1 MVPYLSFADT
11 QGNPTAIDQYY
22 RGGFIDTLG
31 GGRLL
36 DWRYYPLTD
45 FRHNRIINSVQNL
58 LTGISINYNFLK
70 HLSLSLNYQQE
81 QQQSDTRELHD
92 RESYFT
98 RNLVNLYTAPGTPT
112 GSPLTYNIPPGDI
125 LIRGS
130 QKKMARYMR
139 GQLNYQKAWRQL
151 RYVGLAGAEIS
162 ETKLYDQNNSTFY
175 GYNEDPLSFATLSFN
190 TYYPTY
196 INGSLQLIPGAP
208 KLNPSNFNRFI
219 SGFMNHELSLNGRY
233 IVNASLR
240 SDASNMFGLST
251 NDKWNPFWSAG
262 AAWNMTN
269 EKFFSKSV
277 FSFLKLRATVGIGGN
292 VDPTRT
298 ALPVATAWNDP
309 VTGYYALNIR
319 QINNPSLKWEQS
331 RQVNLAVD
339 FETAKQRISGS
350 LDFYFKKGTNLYGPS
365 PIDYTA
371 WGKTNSIVKNIAA
384 MKGRGIELSLQTKNV
399 TGLFEW
405 NSGLLFNY
413 NESKTTDYYQ
423 TNPANVYY
431 FILSGGE
438 IAPVVGKPLYAVA
451 AYKWGGLDS
460 NGDPQGYIN
469 GTLSTDYAKIR
480 ESAYGGDQSGI
491 VYIGQQ
497 DPKFFGALTNNFHYK
512 GLGLLIN
519 ISYKLGHY
527 FQCPALSYNALYA
540 TGSGNREYQNRWQHP
555 GDERKTNVPAM
566 VYTDYPN
573 FSGRDAFYTA
583 SEINY
588 LKAGHVRLEYIN
600 LSYSFPFHKKEHF
613 FFKEFSL
620 VGNLANLGIIWRKNK
635 EHLDPDYYYTNTP
648 PRQFSMSLRARF

>member
-1 MVPYLSFADT
+1 
-11 QGNPTAIDQYY
+11 
-22 RGGFIDTLG
+22 
-31 GGRLL
+31 
-36 DWRYYPLTD
+36 
-45 FRHNRIINSVQNL
+45 
-58 LTGISINYNFLK
+58 
-70 HLSLSLNYQQE
+70 
-81 QQQSDTRELHD
+81 
-92 RESYFT
+92 
-98 RNLVNLYTAPGTPT
+98 
-112 GSPLTYNIPPGDI
+112 
-125 LIRGS
+125 
-130 QKKMARYMR
+130 
-139 GQLNYQKAWRQL
+139 
-151 RYVGLAGAEIS
+151 
-162 ETKLYDQNNSTFY
+162 
-175 GYNEDPLSFATLSFN
+175 
-190 TYYPTY
+190 
-196 INGSLQLIPGAP
+196 
-208 KLNPSNFNRFI
+208 
-219 SGFMNHELSLNGRY
+219 
-233 IVNASLR
+233 
-240 SDASNMFGLST
+240 MFGLST

-480 ESAYGGDQSGI
+480 ESAYGGDGPSAGSKI
-491 VYIGQQ
+491 
-497 DPKFFGALTNNFHYK
+497 FRGA
-512 GLGLLIN
+512 
-519 ISYKLGHY
+519 
-527 FQCPALSYNALYA
+527 
-540 TGSGNREYQNRWQHP
+540 
-555 GDERKTNVPAM
+555 D
-566 VYTDYPN
+566 
-573 FSGRDAFYTA
+573 
-583 SEINY
+583 
-588 LKAGHVRLEYIN
+588 
-600 LSYSFPFHKKEHF
+600 
-613 FFKEFSL
+613 
-620 VGNLANLGIIWRKNK
+620 
-635 EHLDPDYYYTNTP
+635 
-648 PRQFSMSLRARF
+648 